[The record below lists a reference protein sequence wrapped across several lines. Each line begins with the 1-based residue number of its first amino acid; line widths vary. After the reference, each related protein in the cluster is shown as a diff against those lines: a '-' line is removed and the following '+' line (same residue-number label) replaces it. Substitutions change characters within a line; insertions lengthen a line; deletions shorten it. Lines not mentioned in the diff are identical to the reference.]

1 MLKNGGKAK
10 RWSFQ
15 TYTTGTKK
23 KKNDG

>member
-23 KKNDG
+23 KIK